1 MKKIHWIVLF
11 LLILVIH
18 LTSFFP
24 NPNSAWVSGVTKALL
39 LPVLFFFFWH
49 QTYGILNRLI
59 TVFGLALVFS
69 WFGDLL
75 LMKGDDPQFF
85 ILGLVSFLLAQ
96 VGYSY
101 FFFRIMRKEK
111 IRFSGLLLA
120 PVLIYYATLIRWL
133 YPTLGTMLAPVT
145 IYGAVI
151 SIMLLFALH
160 LLYMPAV
167 AAGRWFMSGAIL
179 FVASDSALAF
189 NKFYAPFKT
198 APLVIMLTYGLAQL
212 FLTMGA
218 ILYIKR
224 ERARHSLF

>member
-1 MKKIHWIVLF
+1 MKRIHWIVLF

-18 LTSFFP
+18 LTGLQT
-24 NPNSAWVSGVTKALL
+24 NSAWVSGVTKALL

-49 QTYGILNRLI
+49 QTYGILNRSI
-59 TVFGLALVFS
+59 TVFGIALVFS
-69 WFGDLL
+69 WLGDLL
-75 LMKGDDPQFF
+75 LLQGEDPQFF

-111 IRFSGLLLA
+111 IRFSGLLFA
-120 PVLIYYATLIRWL
+120 PVLIYYATLISWL
-133 YPTLGTMLAPVT
+133 YPGLGAMLAPVT

-151 SIMLLFALH
+151 SIMLLLALH

-189 NKFYAPFKT
+189 NKFYASFAS

-212 FLTMGA
+212 FLTSGA